1 MTADE
6 GKIYGLIGTSLSHS
20 FSMDFFNQK
29 FVSEGIAAQYFNFEL
44 GDIGELMTIFSEYS
58 NLDGL
63 NVTMP
68 YKEKV
73 IQFMDELD
81 ETAALVGAVNVIK
94 IVRGE
99 NAAVMRLVGYNTDYV
114 AFKNS
119 IVPLLTPQMDKAL
132 VLGTGGASKAVTA
145 ALESLEIEVHHVS
158 RRKAATTITY
168 EELTKQM
175 IHEHKVIVNTTPLGT
190 YPDTDACPDLP
201 YRFIT
206 SGHLCYDLVYN
217 PSETTFMRR
226 SSECGATVKSGLE
239 MLLLQAF
246 ESYRIWT
253 ED

>member
-99 NAAVMRLVGYNTDYV
+99 NAAVMRLVRPRWT
-114 AFKNS
+114 
-119 IVPLLTPQMDKAL
+119 
-132 VLGTGGASKAVTA
+132 
-145 ALESLEIEVHHVS
+145 
-158 RRKAATTITY
+158 RRW
-168 EELTKQM
+168 
-175 IHEHKVIVNTTPLGT
+175 
-190 YPDTDACPDLP
+190 C
-201 YRFIT
+201 
-206 SGHLCYDLVYN
+206 
-217 PSETTFMRR
+217 
-226 SSECGATVKSGLE
+226 
-239 MLLLQAF
+239 
-246 ESYRIWT
+246 
-253 ED
+253 